1 MAYLD
6 AVREYMAQYED
17 DVKEY
22 FDGLPRQAG
31 LAQSF
36 YKTFVDEY
44 VATMDY
50 PIGDKEQAD
59 ALMVVHEMVRRWRY
73 EWRQR

>member
-17 DVKEY
+17 DVKQY
-22 FDGLPRQAG
+22 FDGVSRQRG
-31 LAQSF
+31 LSNSF

-50 PIGDKEQAD
+50 PISDQGAGRCSHRGPRDGPTLAT
-59 ALMVVHEMVRRWRY
+59 
-73 EWRQR
+73 